1 MCLNVLKNCEVFKV
15 PTNVVCT
22 VKVTYFNGFQT
33 FKYYTF
39 VLFENIDIKG
49 IKELLGILEF

>member
-1 MCLNVLKNCEVFKV
+1 MCLIVLKNCDVFKV
-15 PTNVVCT
+15 PTNVVST

-33 FKYYTF
+33 FKYCTYI
-39 VLFENIDIKG
+39 LFENIDIKG